1 MRSSQTKTKTEFG
14 DFQTPLWFAEQV
26 CTLLRSLGISPHT
39 AIEPTCGV
47 GNFLVA
53 TMRSFPELT
62 HVIGCEI
69 NSKYLEIAR
78 CSVAEVGGPHGDV
91 QVDLFQGDFFD
102 VDWSSLLSDVAEP
115 LLVVGNPPWVT
126 NSTLSAIDG
135 NNLPQKGNFHRRAG
149 IEAITGASNFDISEW
164 MLLKMASLAQ
174 ERSATIA
181 VLCKT
186 AVARKVLTF
195 AWEHNYRPA
204 ASRIYMIDAQGVFG
218 AAVDACLFVCDF
230 SSALAEW
237 DCLMFPTIYSSQ
249 PSAHW
254 GIRDHLLVANTES
267 YDRLQHLRV
276 AGRRDS
282 PYVWRSGIKHDCA
295 QVMELTR
302 SAGRYLTKSGES
314 WDLESDL
321 LYPLC
326 KGSDIVG
333 HGRRVADR
341 WLLVPQRNVGDDTS
355 SIRVFAPRTWAYL
368 SHFASQLDARQSSIY
383 RNRPRFSIFGVGDYS
398 FSNWKVVVSGMHKVL
413 KFVVVGPSEG
423 KPVVLDDTCYSLACQ
438 NQEEA
443 EFIAELLNSATA
455 KQFYEAFIFW
465 DDKRPI
471 TAKLLHRLDLA
482 ALARQ
487 LGRAVEYD
495 RLSIRPTYSEPLES
509 FQQLQLLEKRSHYQ
523 A

>member
-1 MRSSQTKTKTEFG
+1 MRSPKTQTRTEFG

-26 CTLLRSLGISPHT
+26 CTLLRSLGVSPHT
-39 AIEPTCGV
+39 VIEPTCGV

-53 TMRSFPELT
+53 TMRSFPEIA
-62 HVIGCEI
+62 HAIGCEI
-69 NSKYLEIAR
+69 NSRYLEIAQA
-78 CSVAEVGGPHGDV
+78 SLAELCWPHGKV
-91 QVDLFQGDFFD
+91 RVDLVSADFFD
-102 VDWSSLLSDVAEP
+102 VDWPSLLSDVAEP

-126 NSTLSAIDG
+126 NSTLSAING
-135 NNLPQKGNFHRRAG
+135 NNLPKKGNFHRRAG

-164 MLLKMASLAQ
+164 MLLKMVSLAQ

-195 AWEHNYRPA
+195 AWEHDYRPA

-230 SSALAEW
+230 SSALAAW
-237 DCLMFPTIYSSQ
+237 DCLMFPTIHSSQ

-254 GIRDHLLVANTES
+254 GIRDHLLVANTE
-267 YDRLQHLRV
+267 
-276 AGRRDS
+276 
-282 PYVWRSGIKHDCA
+282 
-295 QVMELTR
+295 
-302 SAGRYLTKSGES
+302 
-314 WDLESDL
+314 
-321 LYPLC
+321 
-326 KGSDIVG
+326 
-333 HGRRVADR
+333 
-341 WLLVPQRNVGDDTS
+341 
-355 SIRVFAPRTWAYL
+355 
-368 SHFASQLDARQSSIY
+368 LDGRQSSIY

-398 FSNWKVVVSGMHKVL
+398 FSDWKVVVSGMHKVL
-413 KFVVVGPSEG
+413 KFVVVGPIEG

-443 EFIAELLNSATA
+443 EFIAELLNSATS

-482 ALARQ
+482 ALARH
-487 LGRAVEYD
+487 LGREVEYD
-495 RLSIRPTYSEPLES
+495 RLSIRPTCSEPIES
-509 FQQLQLLEKRSHYQ
+509 FQQLQLLEKRTRYQ